1 MLLSPCTLYNQ
12 LWITVHILTLHDVL
26 ILCGLPYT
34 VYIILHVYTELYGKK
49 YQICLYYIFMRLAK
63 SGVKRE
69 TFAKIRQY
77 PFLQDRIIYVEP
89 LYVERG
95 LLVARKFF
103 CGPVLMLKL
112 FYIEKKK
119 FLQNRKVLTYSKFWK
134 MCAAK
139 MYFSWYCP
147 FNQWRGVLW
156 CAEPCILTYI
166 YV

>member
-1 MLLSPCTLYNQ
+1 MFIVQSALNYS
-12 LWITVHILTLHDVL
+12 TVHILTLHDVL

-34 VYIILHVYTELYGKK
+34 VYIILYTELYGKK

-119 FLQNRKVLTYSKFWK
+119 FLQNRKVLT
-134 MCAAK
+134 
-139 MYFSWYCP
+139 
-147 FNQWRGVLW
+147 
-156 CAEPCILTYI
+156 
-166 YV
+166 